1 MCDCEPHASCSVM
14 ADDYVLMR
22 ELGNTSVCV
31 CQIVDQLQQAW
42 MIPNEKDGFTHKHTC
57 ADYQKNI
64 LDGPS
69 TKKDSSRVRLR
80 VEWSSGNMTDVNVDL
95 TGKLVHSSTFNRTI
109 DSRNLM

>member
-1 MCDCEPHASCSVM
+1 M

-31 CQIVDQLQQAW
+31 CQIVDQLQQAR
-42 MIPNEKDGFTHKHTC
+42 MIPNEKDGFTHKHKC
-57 ADYQKNI
+57 ADSHKTN

-69 TKKDSSRVRLR
+69 TKKEPSRVRLR
-80 VEWSSGNMTDVNVDL
+80 VEWSSGNMTDIDVDF
-95 TGKLVHSSTFNRTI
+95 TGKLVYSSTVSLNRTI